1 MPKISLAIATYNEQ
15 DNIARCLN
23 SVQGLVSEIVAVDG
37 SSGDKT
43 VDILKSFKAKVT
55 VASNP
60 LNFHINK
67 NKAIDRC
74 SGDWILQ
81 LDADEVVTPELK
93 REILH
98 IIDQRPTTN
107 DQRPINGFW
116 LPRKNFFLGKFLKKG
131 GQYPDYTLRLYR
143 KGKGRL
149 PAKSVHEQ
157 AEVLGKTANLKNP
170 LLHYA
175 YPDFSH
181 YLEHFRLYTSF
192 FAKELKEQ
200 NLPINIVT
208 MVDYLLI
215 KPCFWFA
222 KTFIRHKGFYDGL
235 PGFIFSFFSALRFPV
250 AFIKY
255 CLILFTPRVNCSPG
269 G

>member
-93 REILH
+93 AEIKQA
-98 IIDQRPTTN
+98 ISDNFAAYYI
-107 DQRPINGFW
+107 
-116 LPRKNFFLGKFLKKG
+116 PRKNFFLGAWLKKG
-131 GQYPDYTLRLYR
+131 GQHPDYVIRFFRRRLAHFPQR
-143 KGKGRL
+143 
-149 PAKSVHEQ
+149 SVHEQ
-157 AEVLGKTANLKNP
+157 LEVNGPVGYLKHS
-170 LLHYA
+170 LLHYTA
-175 YPDFSH
+175 PDFSR
-181 YLEHFRLYTSF
+181 YLTNANRYTSLAAQELANKKVALNLFNLLNYLAFKPALIF
-192 FAKELKEQ
+192 FSL
-200 NLPINIVT
+200 
-208 MVDYLLI
+208 Y
-215 KPCFWFA
+215 F
-222 KTFIRHKGFYDGL
+222 RHKGFVDGM
-235 PGFIFSFFSALRFPV
+235 PGFIFAFFSGLHWPIAYL
-250 AFIKY
+250 KY
-255 CLILFTPRVNCSPG
+255 WEAHESRH
-269 G
+269 

>member
-107 DQRPINGFW
+107 DQLTVSG
-116 LPRKNFFLGKFLKKG
+116 
-131 GQYPDYTLRLYR
+131 
-143 KGKGRL
+143 
-149 PAKSVHEQ
+149 
-157 AEVLGKTANLKNP
+157 
-170 LLHYA
+170 
-175 YPDFSH
+175 
-181 YLEHFRLYTSF
+181 
-192 FAKELKEQ
+192 
-200 NLPINIVT
+200 
-208 MVDYLLI
+208 
-215 KPCFWFA
+215 
-222 KTFIRHKGFYDGL
+222 
-235 PGFIFSFFSALRFPV
+235 FPV
-250 AFIKY
+250 KIF
-255 CLILFTPRVNCSPG
+255 FWVNF
-269 G
+269 